1 MKERPQ
7 NKNLG
12 PTMFRP
18 GVSGNPEGARAH
30 DPLKKAL
37 KRITQPEVHDVMAMI
52 LGCDLE
58 GLQAV
63 TKDKNS
69 SVLRVWV
76 ASAAVK
82 AINKGDLG
90 ALEILLNR
98 LHGKPQERVKLS
110 GSVDSGSTSEKV
122 LALAKELERIRS
134 EKNEPEST

>member
-1 MKERPQ
+1 MERPTD
-7 NKNLG
+7 KNLKHWVKG
-12 PTMFRP
+12 Q
-18 GVSGNPEGARAH
+18 SGNPAGAKAH
-30 DPLKKAL
+30 DPLKRAL
-37 KRITQPEVHDVMAMI
+37 KRITQPEVHDVMTMI

-63 TKDKNS
+63 TKDKSS

-110 GSVDSGSTSEKV
+110 GSIDSETTKEKV
-122 LALAKELERIRS
+122 AALAQELERIRS
-134 EKNEPEST
+134 EKNEPEGA